1 MKIIFAAHGLGKSH
15 LLKQNSNYI
24 DCDTV
29 IEAVMGAAVTNIVKD
44 KELWDYCKSNIL
56 VWWKEYF
63 HNKNLLVGKDRY
75 IKDAQIVYLHI
86 SVDEMGKR
94 IASSS
99 RENPIFDWDCQEKDS
114 SYFEEAIKYNIPVKR
129 ILYLSD
135 HLV

>member
-1 MKIIFAAHGLGKSH
+1 MKIIFAAPGLGKSVF
-15 LLKQNSNYI
+15 LKQSSNYI

-29 IEAVMGAAVTNIVKD
+29 IEKVMGDTVTNLVKD

-63 HNKNLLVGKDRY
+63 YNKNLLVGKDRY
-75 IKDAQIVYLHI
+75 IKYAQIVYLHI
-86 SVDEMGKR
+86 SSTEMTKR
-94 IASSS
+94 IASSF

-114 SYFEEAIKYNIPVKR
+114 NYLEEAIKYNIPVKR